1 AASFAGVHENGG
13 GFRAAKTRRRARH
26 QATSVRMKT
35 LKLRNSFRPLL
46 RGRSCR
52 SATTATNR
60 QLFVNDIAQ
69 NFSAV
74 ILAGGKSS
82 RMSRDKALLDIG
94 GKTLLARQ
102 IELVREIGAAEIFI
116 SSRAGVD
123 YSGFGCRVLED
134 EFQDFGPLAGIARGL
149 DAVREPLLLVLA
161 VDMANMRGNFLEKL
175 STNCSEVLGVVP
187 VVNGTIE
194 PLAAFYPKSAND
206 LIQKMLAASRPVN
219 SPGAKHFAER
229 CAQAGLAR
237 FVTVPPDE
245 VGFFENWNFPADLPP
260 GKAGKILKSW

>member
-1 AASFAGVHENGG
+1 
-13 GFRAAKTRRRARH
+13 
-26 QATSVRMKT
+26 MKT